1 MLRDTLIKKI
11 EEERRMFSK
20 SKEKEIYKIGLELRQ
35 MDEQIM
41 KKEAETEGK
50 IEGIKEGR
58 KEGMMDMAFK
68 LKNMGFSL
76 EEIRSITGLSAEELK
91 NINLNI

>member
-1 MLRDTLIKKI
+1 
-11 EEERRMFSK
+11 MFSK